1 LSGWKEGSEGV
12 QTRKKKL
19 EQNQRQGGNGEPAI
33 LVTGTISPSTGEE
46 VGEGWNNTL
55 RIYFDHE
62 FGAG

>member
-1 LSGWKEGSEGV
+1 MYKLE
-12 QTRKKKL
+12 KKKL